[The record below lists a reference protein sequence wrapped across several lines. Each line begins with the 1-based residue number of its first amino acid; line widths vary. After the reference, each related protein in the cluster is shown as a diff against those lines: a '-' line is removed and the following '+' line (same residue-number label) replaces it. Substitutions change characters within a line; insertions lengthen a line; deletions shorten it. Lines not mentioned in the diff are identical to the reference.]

1 MGDSLNGFII
11 LYRKLLNWGWYK
23 DPVVKSVFLHLILT
37 ASFDNSSWMGRE
49 IKKGQ
54 LITSNKH
61 LAEDL
66 GFSVQQIRTALK
78 KLNSTQEI
86 TIETTNRYT
95 IITVMNWEKYQVKG
109 RKPTHRLTQ
118 SATNNQQS
126 NNKQATNNQQHRNN
140 INKYNNVNNR
150 LSMPSLSE
158 IQRYANEKK
167 LNVNCAGFYN
177 HYKAEGWKC
186 NGEPIAD
193 WQKLLHSWS
202 QNELRIYAGG
212 YQTKNRI
219 EEERP
224 AYLER
229 RKE

>member
-1 MGDSLNGFII
+1 MTDTLNGFIV

-54 LITSNKH
+54 LITSYKH
-61 LAEDL
+61 LADDL

-86 TIETTNRYT
+86 TIETTNKYT
-95 IITVMNWEKYQVKG
+95 VITVVNWEKYQGKENKST
-109 RKPTHRLTQ
+109 RKSTKK
-118 SATNNQQS
+118 ATNNQQS

-140 INKYNNVNNR
+140 VNNVNNR
-150 LSMPSLSE
+150 LSMPSLAE

-167 LNVNCAGFYN
+167 LNANVTDFYN
-177 HYKAEGWKC
+177 HYKAEDWKC
-186 NGEPIAD
+186 NGEPIVD
-193 WQKLLHSWS
+193 WKKLLHSWAK
-202 QNELRIYAGG
+202 NELRTYAGG
-212 YQTKNRI
+212 YNTKNRFV
-219 EEERP
+219 EEKP
-224 AYLER
+224 AYLR
-229 RKE
+229 GGKG